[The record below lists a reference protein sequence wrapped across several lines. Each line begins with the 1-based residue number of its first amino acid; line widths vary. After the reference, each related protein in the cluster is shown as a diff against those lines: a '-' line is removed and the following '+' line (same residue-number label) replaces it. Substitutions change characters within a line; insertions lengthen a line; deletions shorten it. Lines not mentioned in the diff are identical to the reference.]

1 MRKIDKTLREVR
13 LIKRKIG
20 AKTRRM
26 TTQEVLAYFHSA
38 KREASLLSR
47 KRRAA

>member
-1 MRKIDKTLREVR
+1 MKKIDKTLREVR
-13 LIKRKIG
+13 AWKRKVA

-26 TTQEVLAYFHSA
+26 TREQALAYFNTA
-38 KREASLLSR
+38 KNLLPLSR